1 MPGPITSSEFRALA
15 GFRAAL
21 RGFLHFSE
29 ERAAAIGLAPQ
40 QHQVLLIVRA
50 SQTAPTVG
58 DIGAA
63 LFLKPNSASELVQR
77 LRSAGLVTLE
87 PDAADHR
94 RRALSL
100 TARAEHALAAL
111 SEAHRD
117 ELRRMRPALKALLDA
132 LE

>member
-1 MPGPITSSEFRALA
+1 VPRPITHFEYRALA
-15 GFRAAL
+15 DFRAAL
-21 RGFLHFSE
+21 RGFLRFSE
-29 ERAAAIGLAPQ
+29 QKASAIGLAPQ

-50 SQTAPTVG
+50 SESPPTIG

-77 LRSAGLVTLE
+77 LRASGLVTLNAD
-87 PDAADHR
+87 PADHR
-94 RRALSL
+94 RRTLSL
-100 TARAEHALAAL
+100 TAGAVEVLDSL